1 MNADFNKSIM
11 KQNEHGTSLG
21 KTENL
26 LINLTS
32 NLDTREKKRKKHQ
45 KEYLIYNLYEVIDT

>member
-1 MNADFNKSIM
+1 M
-11 KQNEHGTSLG
+11 KQNEYGASLG

>member
-1 MNADFNKSIM
+1 MDADFNKSIM
-11 KQNEHGTSLG
+11 KQNEYGASLG

-32 NLDTREKKRKKHQ
+32 NLDTRVKKRKKHQ